1 MRPRKKVIK
10 QKVFRIA
17 FSTNYTAVLVAL
29 KCPLLPQMTVENEQ
43 FQHFIRQINTK
54 LMKFFSELFI
64 KNGTFVAKGGLLEQ
78 KVIKS
83 KLLELQF

>member
-17 FSTNYTAVLVAL
+17 FPTNYPAVLVAL

-64 KNGTFVAKGGLLEQ
+64 KNGTFVAKGGVLEK
-78 KVIKS
+78 KVTS
-83 KLLELQF
+83 

>member
-1 MRPRKKVIK
+1 MRHRKKVIK
-10 QKVFRIA
+10 QKIFRIV
-17 FSTNYTAVLVAL
+17 FPTTLTEVLVAL

-78 KVIKS
+78 KVIK
-83 KLLELQF
+83 